1 MKENLKRDY
10 LKYLFHKTQTNL
22 TRYRISNT
30 DSELIR
36 NIFSKLG
43 HSEKL
48 TAELYILFNIKE
60 FKNLSKYFIYIYKKI
75 EDDVI
80 NFDNLL
86 QNLHA
91 DSEYIENEIL
101 IYLSNPMR
109 KEISVQNFTEEKHES
124 ETSILNVDRTISYD
138 DKIGEEDNTEAKDE
152 VPESEIVKFRES
164 YLELIESEE
173 GDVEIVYE
181 LPDSKNESDEK
192 PSESAFDLPVSD
204 EKETGVDVTEDDN
217 IIISG
222 KVTSEIFDS
231 VKDNSR
237 EEDQEGESGTGE
249 EIHSDEE
256 RLITEDEDTDK
267 DAGIKT
273 GENNGDDR
281 IQLSEE
287 IQEELNL
294 FKDTDE
300 NIEEEDAAIT
310 EESNEPQQANA
321 MFLEFESVIK
331 DKNRYLEAEFIKMI
345 GIINLKNGDEEERS
359 KIIANITRTSNYL
372 ENISRKMTLEI
383 ISNVYQTITLSF
395 EKISESKYDISE
407 STLNLFKKGL
417 SLVLSLIK
425 GDDYYGY
432 KDILKSIENI
442 RNALL
447 EEKQKRETY
456 LKRLQEKLDLE
467 KNLNKKFPNDI
478 QKEKLTYL
486 KQIIKDTE
494 QNFKSLE
501 KISGEYQIYEALR
514 GLSGNLNNFKDMV
527 KVAKEL
533 QMKKLVQLAE
543 AGYIFV
549 KFLQN
554 YRINPVTIESTE
566 IFGYII
572 YNLKALVIEKPVED
586 IDLFISY
593 LNDPV
598 KIFSKTEKKKT

>member
-36 NIFSKLG
+36 NIFSKLS

-124 ETSILNVDRTISYD
+124 ETLIPQIDRTISYD
-138 DKIGEEDNTEAKDE
+138 DKTEEEDNTEAKEDE
-152 VPESEIVKFRES
+152 VPESEIIKFRES
-164 YLELIESEE
+164 YLELIKSEE
-173 GDVEIVYE
+173 GDAEVVYE
-181 LPDSKNESDEK
+181 LPDSKNEKDK
-192 PSESAFDLPVSD
+192 DHSETAFDLP
-204 EKETGVDVTEDDN
+204 G
-217 IIISG
+217 
-222 KVTSEIFDS
+222 SEIFDTGDEITADENITIS
-231 VKDNSR
+231 GIETSEIISDIKENSR
-237 EEDQEGESGTGE
+237 DEEPSGKSDKGE
-249 EIHSDEE
+249 EIQSEGGE
-256 RLITEDEDTDK
+256 LIIRDEDK
-267 DAGIKT
+267 DDEVITLEIK
-273 GENNGDDR
+273 EDDR

-294 FKDTDE
+294 FKDSDE
-300 NIEEEDAAIT
+300 NIEEEEAAID
-310 EESNEPQQANA
+310 EESGEPQQANA
-321 MFLEFESVIK
+321 LFLEFENEIK
-331 DKNRYLEAEFIKMI
+331 EKNRYLEAEFIKMI
-345 GIINLKNGDEEERS
+345 GIINVKNSDEEERS
-359 KIIANITRTSNYL
+359 KIISNITRTSSYL
-372 ENISRKMTLEI
+372 EDISRKMTLEI

-527 KVAKEL
+527 KLAKEL

-572 YNLKALVIEKPVED
+572 YNLKALVVEKPVDD